1 MGALR
6 SSTVADVLRR
16 SAARHP
22 ERTALRFTDDAGETR
37 SWTYAALD
45 AAVSRAAGRLVE
57 TGARAGD
64 RVAAYGKNSDAYL
77 IGYLACARAGLIH
90 VPVNNSLTGTE
101 LAYLLSQS
109 GSTLALVDPDLSA
122 EVAEVRADTALRRTL
137 PLRDREGSLLEL
149 ATSGPVPE
157 PAEPP
162 DENDVVQLL
171 YTSGTTSQ
179 PKGAMM
185 THRALLH
192 EYVSCIQALDL
203 DPADRPLHVMPLYH
217 SAQMHVF
224 LLPYLM
230 VGATNHLRESPE
242 PADLLRRIEQERIGA
257 FFAVPTL
264 WVALAN
270 HAEFGTRDLRSL
282 RKAYYGASIM
292 PVPVLQRLQEA
303 LPDLAFYNCFGQSEI
318 GPLATVLRPEDHE
331 KRPDSAGKP
340 ALFVETRIV
349 DETGEDVAA
358 GEPGEIVYRSPQLC
372 TGYWGKPDETEE
384 VFRDGWF
391 HSGDLVR
398 ADEEGYVYVVDRI
411 KDVINTGGVLVA
423 SREIEDVLYTH
434 PAVREVA
441 VVAVPDEQWG
451 EAINAVVV
459 LDSPADSPAES
470 TVDGCSAGSGE
481 VDERA
486 LAVHVRE
493 NLAAFKVPK
502 RVHVVDDLPRNGAGK
517 LLKRSLRD
525 AIRDH
530 GTPAPDELAGT

>member
-1 MGALR
+1 MEALR
-6 SSTVADVLRR
+6 SSAVADVLRR

-22 ERTALRFTDDAGETR
+22 ERTALRFTDDTGATR

-45 AAVSRAAGRLVE
+45 DAVSRVAAWLTG
-57 TGARAGD
+57 TGARAGE

-90 VPVNNSLTGTE
+90 VPVNNSLAGAE
-101 LAYLLSQS
+101 LSYLLSHS
-109 GSTLALVDPDLSA
+109 GSTLALVDPDLTEA
-122 EVAEVRADTALRRTL
+122 VAEVRADTALQRTL
-137 PLRDREGSLLEL
+137 PLRDREGSLLER
-149 ATSGPVPE
+149 ACSGPVPE
-157 PAEPP
+157 PGEPP

-171 YTSGTTSQ
+171 YTSGTTSR

-203 DPADRPLHVMPLYH
+203 DPDDRPLHVMPLYH

-230 VGATNHLRESPE
+230 IGATNHLRESPE
-242 PADLLRRIEQERIGA
+242 PADLLRRIEEERIGA

-282 RKAYYGASIM
+282 RKAFYGASVM
-292 PVPVLQRLQEA
+292 PVPVLRRLQGA
-303 LPDLAFYNCFGQSEI
+303 LPQLAFYNCFGQSEI
-318 GPLATVLRPEDHE
+318 GPLATVLRPEEHE
-331 KRPDSAGKP
+331 ERPDSAGRP
-340 ALFVETRIV
+340 VMFVETRIV
-349 DETGEDVAA
+349 DEA
-358 GEPGEIVYRSPQLC
+358 GEEVAPGDPGEIVYRSPQLC
-372 TGYWGKPDETEE
+372 TGYWDDPEETRQA
-384 VFRDGWF
+384 FRDGWF

-398 ADEEGYVYVVDRI
+398 ADEEGYVHVVDRI

-423 SREIEDVLYTH
+423 SREVEDVLYTH

-459 LDSPADSPAES
+459 LNSA
-470 TVDGCSAGSGE
+470 VDGRE
-481 VDERA
+481 VDEQEI
-486 LAVHVRE
+486 LAHVRG

-517 LLKRSLRD
+517 LLKRTLRE
-525 AIRDH
+525 AIREH
-530 GTPAPDELAGT
+530 GTPALDG